1 MSKIADLFHHE
12 QRNLVQVFRKYIGT
26 LALVFVLCMYI
37 LIIEA
42 AEITVNRNE
51 EYFLLFMI
59 MALAGV
65 FFTENCLRGK
75 KGKEVFIT
83 GYILSAI
90 TAFLWVIVDVVLYT
104 NDSSMVK
111 YYFVAFAVFY
121 VAMLTGLSL
130 ITLVRDSKL
139 LFEQYA
145 VRMIF
150 SVIRVGLVLVILN
163 LGFLLLF
170 YMIDKLIVSIRIY
183 TWLFRLELILTP
195 VVYVPY
201 ILSCLTTRT
210 EEHPSSFTRGIVL
223 YALMPMYIAAVAI
236 VYVYLIRILV
246 TWSFPSNQVFMICA
260 GVFSLGVI
268 IWTMAF
274 AFTRRDPSKLYN
286 IIIRYMKYIVAPLI
300 FLELYTLIIR
310 INEYG
315 WTTTRSLGMY
325 FISLQIIYT
334 AWDPLYMLYTILRK
348 REKPQFGEG
357 YEGMIWVILAS
368 GFFCFIFPWTS
379 AQYVE
384 DISQEK
390 RFEELVADIRDLQ
403 YMDRSWT
410 PEEYQRMA
418 KLQYDGRSV
427 MRVLESNI
435 YGEIYLK
442 SDYKKT
448 DLEHIFTM
456 PDVPS
461 INEEEQTATYDEWSY
476 SLYYNNG
483 YPSDHLSI
491 PVQIY
496 DYFYTCH
503 VYSDADEILTMEDL
517 KGVRITYGMNEAI
530 RVDLSKV
537 VQNMTETDDG
547 QMFDPTQVFALKIDN
562 GYLVIT
568 QITFRYADRSKQVRN
583 LQIDGYLFLE

>member
-42 AEITVNRNE
+42 AEITVSRNE
-51 EYFLLFMI
+51 EYFLLFMV

-90 TAFLWVIVDVVLYT
+90 TGFLWVIVDVVLYT

-111 YYFVAFAVFY
+111 YYFAAFAVFY
-121 VAMLTGLSL
+121 VAVLAGLSL

-170 YMIDKLIVSIRIY
+170 YMIDKLIASIRIY

-260 GVFSLGVI
+260 GVFSLGVV

-315 WTTTRSLGMY
+315 WTTARSLGMY

-384 DISQEK
+384 DMSQEK
-390 RFEELVADIRDLQ
+390 RFEELVSDIRDLQ
-403 YMDRSWT
+403 YMGRSWT

-491 PVQIY
+491 PVQSY
-496 DYFYTCH
+496 NYFYTCH

-537 VQNMTETDDG
+537 VQDMTAPDDG

>member
-1 MSKIADLFHHE
+1 MSKIGDLFHHE

-26 LALVFVLCMYI
+26 LALVFVLCIYI
-37 LIIEA
+37 LIIDI
-42 AEITVNRNE
+42 AEITVSRNE
-51 EYFLLFMI
+51 EYFILFLVMS
-59 MALAGV
+59 LAGV

-111 YYFVAFAVFY
+111 YYFNAFAMFY
-121 VAMLTGLSL
+121 VAVLAGLSM

-150 SVIRVGLVLVILN
+150 SVIRVCLVLLILN

-170 YMIDKLIVSIRIY
+170 YMINKLIVSIDVF
-183 TWLFRLELILTP
+183 TWLFRLELIFTP
-195 VVYVPY
+195 VIYVPY
-201 ILSCLTTRT
+201 ILTCLTTRT
-210 EEHPSSFTRGIVL
+210 EEHPSGFVRGVVL
-223 YALMPMYIAAVAI
+223 YSLMPMYIAAVGI

-246 TWSFPSNQVFMICA
+246 TWSFPSNQVFLICA

-300 FLELYTLIIR
+300 FLELYTMIVR
-310 INEYG
+310 VHEYG
-315 WTTTRSLGMY
+315 WTVPRSLGMY
-325 FISLQIIYT
+325 LVSLQIVYT
-334 AWDPLYMLYTILRK
+334 AWDPLYMLYNMLRK

-357 YEGMIWVILAS
+357 YEGMIWMILLS

-384 DISQEK
+384 DVSQEK
-390 RFEELVADIRDLQ
+390 RFEELVADIKDLQ
-403 YMDRSWT
+403 YMDRNWT
-410 PEEYQRMA
+410 PEEYQQMA

-427 MRVLESNI
+427 MQVLESNI

-442 SDYKKT
+442 SEYKKT
-448 DLEHIFTM
+448 DLDHIFTM

-461 INEEEQTATYDEWSY
+461 VNEEENTATYDEWSY

-491 PVQIY
+491 PVQSY

-503 VYSDADEILTMEDL
+503 VYSDTDEILTMEDL
-517 KGVRITYGMNEAI
+517 KTVRITYGMNEAI

-537 VQNMTETDDG
+537 VRDMTEPSDG
-547 QMFDPTQVFALKIDN
+547 QMFDPTQIFALEIDN

-568 QITFRYADRSKQVRN
+568 QITFRFADRSNLVRN
-583 LQIDGYLFLE
+583 LQIDGYLFLK

>member
-42 AEITVNRNE
+42 AEITLSRNE

-59 MALAGV
+59 MTLAGV

-90 TAFLWVIVDVVLYT
+90 TGFLWVIVDVVLYT
-104 NDSSMVK
+104 NDSSMVQ

-121 VAMLTGLSL
+121 VAVLAGLSL

-170 YMIDKLIVSIRIY
+170 YMIDKLIASIRIY

-260 GVFSLGVI
+260 GVFSLGVV

-310 INEYG
+310 INENG

-357 YEGMIWVILAS
+357 YEGMIWVLLAS

-491 PVQIY
+491 PVQSY

-583 LQIDGYLFLE
+583 LQIDGYLFLK